1 MNEIDAACVILACLA
16 AAAPA
21 WALEP
26 DVLQRYGGT
35 YSVQCADAASPRL
48 RITAD
53 ALLVERGAQRLTGL
67 RPQASYSYFGQSP
80 PPGYEVALLSQERGA
95 PELTFIVY
103 RDRGGLYLQFDAEP
117 RIMAALGRPAANAKY
132 RDCDAA
138 RSQREG
144 AAAGRQ
150 AKQDAKEA
158 AALAAA
164 SPLADARF
172 KAAYHAALGPRVS
185 ERWLARLEGP
195 APEPRRLRLAGDEYV
210 LHARLQGARLPRQ
223 QPGAAL
229 LAGARRGLRQGVRGR
244 RALDPDRRAAAG
256 RRRRARTPVAQGMAA
271 KRLSPPA
278 RAFSRHACV
287 FGRRFSALTSLRE
300 VSLRR
305 KQRDFQSPCLSAS
318 DVNAS
323 A

>member
-1 MNEIDAACVILACLA
+1 MRRALILACVVA
-16 AAAPA
+16 SVPA
-21 WALEP
+21 RALEP
-26 DVLQRYGGT
+26 DVMQRYGGT

-48 RITAD
+48 RITAE
-53 ALLVERGAQRLTGL
+53 ALLVERGDKRLTGS

-117 RIMAALGRPAANAKY
+117 RIMAALGRPPANAKY

-138 RSQREG
+138 RSRREG

-150 AKQDAKEA
+150 ALQDAQDA

-172 KAAYHAALGPRVS
+172 KAAYHAALGAHVRQQ
-185 ERWLARLEGP
+185 WLARLEGP

-210 LHARLQGARLPRQ
+210 LHAVCKAHDCHDNNLVLLYSPARGVAYGKLLEGGARSTLI
-223 QPGAAL
+223 GAPPPAVAAEL
-229 LAGARRGLRQGVRGR
+229 ERLWRKEWRQGG
-244 RALDPDRRAAAG
+244 
-256 RRRRARTPVAQGMAA
+256 
-271 KRLSPPA
+271 
-278 RAFSRHACV
+278 
-287 FGRRFSALTSLRE
+287 
-300 VSLRR
+300 
-305 KQRDFQSPCLSAS
+305 
-318 DVNAS
+318 
-323 A
+323 

>member
-1 MNEIDAACVILACLA
+1 MRCALILACVA
-16 AAAPA
+16 AALPA

-103 RDRGGLYLQFDAEP
+103 RDRAGLYLQFDAEP

-132 RDCDAA
+132 RDCNAA

-144 AAAGRQ
+144 AAAERQ

-172 KAAYHAALGPRVS
+172 KAAYHAALGPRVR

-195 APEPRRLRLAGDEYV
+195 APEPRRLRLGGDEYV
-210 LHARLQGARLPRQ
+210 LHSVCKAHDCHDNNLVLLYSPARGVAYGKVFEGGARSTLI
-223 QPGAAL
+223 GA
-229 LAGARRGLRQGVRGR
+229 
-244 RALDPDRRAAAG
+244 P
-256 RRRRARTPVAQGMAA
+256 
-271 KRLSPPA
+271 PPA
-278 RAFSRHACV
+278 VAAELER
-287 FGRRFSALTSLRE
+287 LW
-300 VSLRR
+300 R
-305 KQRDFQSPCLSAS
+305 KEWRQSG
-318 DVNAS
+318 
-323 A
+323 